1 VHGTVASHK
10 EAHDGRHA
18 SIEERLEAVER
29 QLGDVSEDHT
39 RALESM
45 EAGYRKLRGSVD
57 DLHGHVK
64 GEQETRDQNH
74 ATVVDRLEYLE
85 RFIGESADKHQKH
98 MKDLEAAHAKLKD
111 IHGVIAGEKS
121 AREERVSTMEERLES
136 LERQLTFSDENHTK
150 SIQSMEANN
159 RRLLGNIDALHGHIK
174 TEQEQRE
181 EHHATVA
188 ERLEFLEQFVG
199 ESAEKHE
206 KHAKDL
212 EAAHAKMRELSGK
225 SQSEKASFEERH
237 GSLEERI
244 EALERFIGD
253 AADKHTDLS
262 SELADLREHLGD
274 TKNIARSE
282 HIRSIH
288 HVLVTEKSAREAS
301 EAAIEKALNG
311 ERVLRDNFEASIDR
325 QLKLEME
332 AREAHHAHVC
342 EQIEQEQKA
351 RELHNESFKKIIAH
365 ERGARE
371 QGHQTILEALESER
385 STREQQSLHF
395 QDRGDAGKTDALS
408 ERVESLERTV
418 GFFDEIRRKERDERL
433 KDNKRIWDAID
444 SHTHDLST
452 TVVRANGEIEDDHK
466 YEAPRQLALPAPPP
480 PPTIHH
486 SMSAIEAEPLST
498 CVVRQVPP
506 LQTVQAVQVP
516 VTTVQAAMPQ
526 QYSGYAPTMSSAT
539 VASRPPVAMRSVSSF
554 AVTSPVAPLRNSQV
568 SSIVPVTRVKPTSP
582 VATMRSQTEVLSRS
596 FIEKATPREPRQK
609 KREHT
614 VETIT
619 CGHTRY
625 GGEKHTSAQA
635 TLE

>member
-1 VHGTVASHK
+1 
-10 EAHDGRHA
+10 
-18 SIEERLEAVER
+18 
-29 QLGDVSEDHT
+29 
-39 RALESM
+39 M
-45 EAGYRKLRGSVD
+45 
-57 DLHGHVK
+57 
-64 GEQETRDQNH
+64 
-74 ATVVDRLEYLE
+74 
-85 RFIGESADKHQKH
+85 
-98 MKDLEAAHAKLKD
+98 
-111 IHGVIAGEKS
+111 
-121 AREERVSTMEERLES
+121 
-136 LERQLTFSDENHTK
+136 
-150 SIQSMEANN
+150 
-159 RRLLGNIDALHGHIK
+159 
-174 TEQEQRE
+174 
-181 EHHATVA
+181 
-188 ERLEFLEQFVG
+188 
-199 ESAEKHE
+199 
-206 KHAKDL
+206 
-212 EAAHAKMRELSGK
+212 
-225 SQSEKASFEERH
+225 
-237 GSLEERI
+237 EERI

-253 AADKHTDLS
+253 AADKHADLS
-262 SELADLREHLGD
+262 SELADLRERLGD
-274 TKNIARSE
+274 TKNIARAE

-288 HVLVTEKSAREAS
+288 QVLATEKSAREAS

-351 RELHNESFKKIIAH
+351 RELYNESFKKIIAH

-480 PPTIHH
+480 TIQH
-486 SMSAIEAEPLST
+486 SLSA
-498 CVVRQVPP
+498 PP

-526 QYSGYAPTMSSAT
+526 QYSGCAPTMSSAT

-582 VATMRSQTEVLSRS
+582 VATMRSQTQVLSRS